1 MIGIS
6 QAIKLLVLAISIA
19 LVPNALAA
27 KGGKG
32 GNAGS
37 GNGGDDEP
45 QYSANGHLGIN
56 AISTNLSFANI
67 IFRGT
72 PVDLEEFV
80 VSDPDKNGTCP
91 GFDLTTGTLVLG
103 PRDDA
108 IPGSAT
114 FKFGFQGDLS
124 NNGKTVQYFLEMDGT
139 MTPDVWPP
147 TGTTTLSFNNW
158 SIYAENKKSRQ
169 SDCEGADSFAAG
181 NEVQV
186 DVSPYNP

>member
-1 MIGIS
+1 MTKVIGVI
-6 QAIKLLVLAISIA
+6 QL
-19 LVPNALAA
+19 
-27 KGGKG
+27 KGGAGKSTVATNLAGMLNEKG
-32 GNAGS
+32 STLLIDA
-37 GNGGDDEP
+37 DEP

-139 MTPDVWPP
+139 MTGENPVPALIV
-147 TGTTTLSFNNW
+147 TLSMIKIASEKGPLPFM
-158 SIYAENKKSRQ
+158 IT
-169 SDCEGADSFAAG
+169 
-181 NEVQV
+181 
-186 DVSPYNP
+186 SPGSALS